1 MSEHQK
7 QIRQSRKRYVQLT
20 LLVWVALIGMDFF
33 LHAGLFSKSYTQ
45 ESPFLLPAM
54 EAFRRI
60 PYGYLALLGT
70 LGILVWLF
78 VRANVMGW
86 RDGLRIGLGLGVVM
100 AFSSAAGL
108 YSISTAGIQLLAS
121 WFVIQVLE
129 ITIAGVIIG
138 EGLIVSSMRRLTIT
152 VFIGVVLLFILTVA
166 MQNFGL
172 APAML
177 SL

>member
-60 PYGYLALLGT
+60 LLGT

-108 YSISTAGIQLLAS
+108 YSISTARIQLLAS